1 MDFVDDDVTMDF
13 VDDDVALMQVT
24 YIIIQSH

>member
-1 MDFVDDDVTMDF
+1 MDFVNDDVTMDF